1 MKIRTDFVTNS
12 SSSSFIAFNIKNPE
26 LFDYLQ
32 SIGIQIKGTEYGVF
46 SNTMTIMLPSG
57 EYKEFYDIE
66 EANYMPA
73 YSTMHMAAWVIMA
86 MLAEVGRYYPALE
99 LDEYEEFTLELID
112 ILNAAG
118 ITNLDK
124 EQCTS
129 WDSDEIKQYV
139 VQALLRFA
147 HTTESAERE
156 INSGFEGEICSMEY
170 AVAKNGYEL
179 NISLSNDIEEHDGYA
194 IDGLRVAI
202 TGKTEYF
209 DNLDEL
215 KEFIEGLG
223 GVVVSTVSGNTDLLI
238 CNDMSN
244 TSSKIKKADEL
255 CIPIISEKGFT
266 RRYDDLANFGVE
278 NNDNIYQEL
287 FECTYDGNFYDMFHK
302 YGIGNIVRLKLKEDL
317 NENKN

>member
-32 SIGIQIKGTEYGVF
+32 SIGIQIKDTEYGVF

-129 WDSDEIKQYV
+129 WDNDEIQQYV

-147 HTTESAERE
+147 YTTEFAERE

-179 NISLSNDIEEHDGYA
+179 NISLSDDIEEHDGYA

-215 KEFIEGLG
+215 KDFIEGLG

-255 CIPIISEKGFT
+255 CIPIISEKGFI

-278 NNDNIYQEL
+278 DNDDIYKEL
-287 FECTYDGNFYDMFHK
+287 FECTYDGRFYDMFHK
-302 YGIGNIVRLKLKEDL
+302 YGIGNIFRLKLKEDL